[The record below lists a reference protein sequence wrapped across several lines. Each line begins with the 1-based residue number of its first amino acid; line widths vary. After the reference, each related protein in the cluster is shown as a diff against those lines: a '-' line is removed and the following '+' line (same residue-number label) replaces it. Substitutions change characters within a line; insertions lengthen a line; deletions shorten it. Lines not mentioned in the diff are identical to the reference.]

1 VKVEVGYYDTYSS
14 VQLINTT
21 LQFTKQQSNEIHTNT
36 HLHI

>member
-1 VKVEVGYYDTYSS
+1 VKVKVGYYDTYSS

-21 LQFTKQQSNEIHTNT
+21 LQSTQQQSNEIYTCT